1 MGPVLWFALRTTNC
15 TNFKD
20 ADTKFTSTWTQII
33 HTTAEEFG
41 HLIDCVC
48 GMLFQSSKKQ
58 MNRFEKHM
66 KNYMDSKR
74 LKQARRA
81 VTISIEGR
89 NMAL

>member
-1 MGPVLWFALRTTNC
+1 
-15 TNFKD
+15 
-20 ADTKFTSTWTQII
+20 
-33 HTTAEEFG
+33 
-41 HLIDCVC
+41 
-48 GMLFQSSKKQ
+48 

-66 KNYMDSKR
+66 KNFIDGKR